1 MVHIC
6 PWKVNWWIEFFF
18 LLADLLL
25 IFDSY
30 EIISNGFYTKTRNLS
45 AREQAL
51 LKSIYGLSLPYEL
64 IRIDERARI
73 GPPQGRFCYVS
84 FHTINSWGPMSD
96 VILVHEAM
104 HVWQYAQAGAVYIP
118 RALAAQR
125 TELGYNYG
133 GLEKLRRYPILSL
146 YNYEQ
151 QADIMADAF
160 CVMNN
165 YRTSWSPGA
174 GSESREV
181 FQPFLETVRRERDES
196 FGQIEQ

>member
-1 MVHIC
+1 M
-6 PWKVNWWIEFFF
+6 EFFF

-25 IFDSY
+25 IFDLY
-30 EIISNGFYTKTRNLS
+30 ELISNGLSRHTRRLS
-45 AREQAL
+45 AREQATL
-51 LKSIYGLSLPYEL
+51 NSIYGNSLPYHF

-96 VILVHEAM
+96 VLLIHEAM
-104 HVWQYAQAGAVYIP
+104 HVWQYAQVGAVYIP

-125 TELGYNYG
+125 TEMGYNYG
-133 GLEKLRRYPILSL
+133 GLEKLRRYPFLSF

-160 CVMNN
+160 CVQNN
-165 YRTSWSPGA
+165 YHTSWSPGA
-174 GSESREV
+174 GVESRAV
-181 FQPFLETVRRERDES
+181 FAPFLATVRRERDES
-196 FGQIEQ
+196 SEGVEQ